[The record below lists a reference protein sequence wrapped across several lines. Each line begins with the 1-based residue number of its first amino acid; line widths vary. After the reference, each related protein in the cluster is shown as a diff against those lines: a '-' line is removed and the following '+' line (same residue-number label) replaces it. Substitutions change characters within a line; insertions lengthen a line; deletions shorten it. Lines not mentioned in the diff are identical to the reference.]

1 MRKKMYL
8 IFVFGLCGFLMSAG
22 CESIQQVMMVKKPT
36 ASLKAVSFENIT
48 LKSAT
53 LLFDVEVQNPY
64 PVALPL
70 LNMDYALATG
80 ANKLLSG
87 KADLQ
92 TTIPANDK
100 KVVSLPATISYL
112 DVAKAFM
119 GIRPGSKIP
128 YRADVGLSVDTQSL
142 GQIRLPLNKTGELS
156 APAIPEIDKLDWKKL
171 L

>member
-1 MRKKMYL
+1 MKTKMYL
-8 IFVFGLCGFLMSAG
+8 IFVFGLCGFLTSAG

-128 YRADVGLSVDTQSL
+128 YQADVGLSVDTQSL

>member
-1 MRKKMYL
+1 MKTKMYP
-8 IFVFGLCGFLMSAG
+8 IFVFGLCCFLMFAG
-22 CESIQQVMMVKKPT
+22 CESIQQVMKVKKPT
-36 ASLKAVSFENIT
+36 ASLKAVGFENIT

-53 LLFDVEVQNPY
+53 LLFDVEIQNPY

-80 ANKLLSG
+80 TNKLLSG

-92 TTIPANDK
+92 TTVAAHDK

-112 DVAKAFM
+112 ELAKAFL

-128 YRADVGLSVDTQSL
+128 YQADVGLSVDTQAL

-156 APAIPEIDKLDWKKL
+156 VPAIPEIDKIDWKRL

>member
-1 MRKKMYL
+1 
-8 IFVFGLCGFLMSAG
+8 
-22 CESIQQVMMVKKPT
+22 MVKKPT

>member
-1 MRKKMYL
+1 MKTKMYPV
-8 IFVFGLCGFLMSAG
+8 FVFGLCCLLMAAG
-22 CESIQQVMMVKKPT
+22 CESIQQVMKVKKPT
-36 ASLKAVSFENIT
+36 ASLKAVGFENIT

-53 LLFDVEVQNPY
+53 LLFDVEIQNPY

-70 LNMDYALATG
+70 LNMDYALATDG
-80 ANKLLSG
+80 NKLLSG

-100 KVVSLPATISYL
+100 RVVSLPATVSYL
-112 DVAKAFM
+112 DLVKAFI

-128 YRADVGLSVDTQSL
+128 YKADVGLSVDTQAL
-142 GQIRLPLNKTGELS
+142 GQIRLPLNKTGELTTPS
-156 APAIPEIDKLDWKKL
+156 IPQIDKYDLKKL

>member
-1 MRKKMYL
+1 MYL
-8 IFVFGLCGFLMSAG
+8 IFVIGLCSFLMTAG

-100 KVVSLPATISYL
+100 KVVSLPATISYF

>member
-1 MRKKMYL
+1 MKTKMYL
-8 IFVFGLCGFLMSAG
+8 IFVFGLCSFLMSAG

>member
-1 MRKKMYL
+1 MKVKMCPV
-8 IFVFGLCGFLMSAG
+8 FVFGLCCLLIAAG
-22 CESIQQVMMVKKPT
+22 CESIQQIMKAKNPT
-36 ASLKAVSFENIT
+36 ASLKAVGFENIT

-70 LNMDYALATG
+70 LDMDYALATG
-80 ANKLLSG
+80 DNKLLSG

-100 KVVSLPATISYL
+100 RVVSLPATVSYL
-112 DVAKAFM
+112 DLAKAFM

-128 YRADVGLSVDTQSL
+128 YKADVGLSVDTQAL
-142 GQIRLPLNKTGELS
+142 GQIRLPLNKTGELTT
-156 APAIPEIDKLDWKKL
+156 PTIPQIDKFDLKKFL
-171 L
+171 